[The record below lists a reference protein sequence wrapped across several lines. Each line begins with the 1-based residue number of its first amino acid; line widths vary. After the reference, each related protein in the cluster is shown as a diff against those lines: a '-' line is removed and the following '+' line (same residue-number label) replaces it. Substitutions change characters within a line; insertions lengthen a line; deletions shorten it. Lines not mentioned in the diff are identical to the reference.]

1 MVALHSGQV
10 AQLPLLVQLG
20 VAQQNQVVLLIQFAG
35 DAGGDLP
42 HRLGT
47 DAGGNDPDLVHP
59 AGAQSLGGGVRAVAC
74 FFHHFPDASR
84 FCSLSGPPL
93 RYRLTAALDTPA
105 IFAMS
110 LMVMGQVPL
119 TRSASRRL

>member
-1 MVALHSGQV
+1 MVALHGGQV

-20 VAQQNQVVLLIQFAG
+20 VAQQNQIILLVQLTG
-35 DAGGDLP
+35 NAGGDLP
-42 HRLGT
+42 HRLGA

-59 AGAQSLGGGVRAVAC
+59 AGAQSLRGGVRTVAC
-74 FFHHFPDASR
+74 FFHHFPDG
-84 FCSLSGPPL
+84 FPLSGPPL

>member
-1 MVALHSGQV
+1 MVALHGGQV

-42 HRLGT
+42 HRLGA

-59 AGAQSLGGGVRAVAC
+59 AGAQSLRGGVRAVAC
-74 FFHHFPDASR
+74 FFHHFPDG
-84 FCSLSGPPL
+84 FPL
-93 RYRLTAALDTPA
+93 L
-105 IFAMS
+105 F
-110 LMVMGQVPL
+110 
-119 TRSASRRL
+119 TRR